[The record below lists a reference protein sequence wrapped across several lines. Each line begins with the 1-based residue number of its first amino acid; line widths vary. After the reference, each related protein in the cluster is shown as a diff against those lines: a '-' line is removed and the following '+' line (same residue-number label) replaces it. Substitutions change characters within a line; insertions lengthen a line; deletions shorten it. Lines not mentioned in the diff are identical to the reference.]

1 MLLIV
6 IGAGGFG
13 SIAPCAAPLFLLHME
28 HSHSSCS
35 SVVFSCLLAFR
46 IGCRSMALSLC
57 TNPVVF
63 LGGTAGCAF
72 VSSLMRRLLC
82 WVQLSGLSTFD
93 CLFDSNGRS
102 SVCLFE
108 SNGRLSSCCSSAFAV
123 CSLDSKDNVL
133 WPQSACSVSSF
144 LTAAVFRS

>member
-13 SIAPCAAPLFLLHME
+13 SVAPCAAPLFLLHME

-35 SVVFSCLLAFR
+35 SVVFSLAFR
-46 IGCRSMALSLC
+46 IGRRSMALNLC
-57 TNPVVF
+57 TNPVIF

-72 VSSLMRRLLC
+72 VSFLTHRSLY
-82 WVQLSGLSTFD
+82 WAQSSGLSAFD
-93 CLFDSNGRS
+93 CPFDSNGRL

-108 SNGRLSSCCSSAFAV
+108 SNGRLSCRCSSAFAV
-123 CSLDSKDNVL
+123 CPLDSKDNVL

>member
-6 IGAGGFG
+6 VGAGGCG
-13 SIAPCAAPLFLLHME
+13 SVAPCAAPLFLLHME

-46 IGCRSMALSLC
+46 IGRRSMALSLC
-57 TNPVVF
+57 TNPVAF

-72 VSSLMRRLLC
+72 VSSLLRPLLC
-82 WVQLSGLSTFD
+82 WVQFSGLSAFD
-93 CLFDSNGRS
+93 
-102 SVCLFE
+102 CLFE
-108 SNGRLSSCCSSAFAV
+108 SNGRLSSCRGSVFAV
-123 CSLDSKDNVL
+123 CSLDPKDDVL
-133 WPQSACSVSSF
+133 WPQFACSVSSF

>member
-46 IGCRSMALSLC
+46 IGRRNMALSLC

-72 VSSLMRRLLC
+72 VSSLMRRLLR
-82 WVQLSGLSTFD
+82 WARSSELSAFD
-93 CLFDSNGRS
+93 CPFDSNGRS

-108 SNGRLSSCCSSAFAV
+108 SNGRLPFGCSSAFAV
-123 CSLDSKDNVL
+123 CSLDSKDNIL
-133 WPQSACSVSSF
+133 WPQSFCSVSSF

>member
-6 IGAGGFG
+6 IGAGECG
-13 SIAPCAAPLFLLHME
+13 SLTPCAAPLFLLHME

-35 SVVFSCLLAFR
+35 SVVFSGLLAFR
-46 IGCRSMALSLC
+46 IGRRSMALSLC

-72 VSSLMRRLLC
+72 ISSLTHRLLC
-82 WVQLSGLSTFD
+82 WAQLSKLSVFG
-93 CLFDSNGRS
+93 CPFDSNGRL
-102 SVCLFE
+102 SVCPFE
-108 SNGRLSSCCSSAFAV
+108 SNGRLCSSCSGSFAV
-123 CSLDSKDNVL
+123 RSLGSKDVFL
-133 WPQSACSVSSF
+133 WPQSACSISSF

>member
-6 IGAGGFG
+6 IGTGGFG

-46 IGCRSMALSLC
+46 IGRRCMALSLC
-57 TNPVVF
+57 TNPVAF
-63 LGGTAGCAF
+63 LGGAAGCVF
-72 VSSLMRRLLC
+72 VSSLTRQFLF
-82 WVQLSGLSTFD
+82 WAQSSGLSAFD
-93 CLFDSNGRS
+93 CPFDSNGCL
-102 SVCLFE
+102 SVCFFE
-108 SNGRLSSCCSSAFAV
+108 SNGRLSSSCSSAFAV
-123 CSLDSKDNVL
+123 RSLGSKDVVL